1 MPEQEDTQPADMPKE
16 GEGQA
21 LQDLAQE
28 LREEFE
34 NSAMLLRMEI
44 QQAHLSFAAALQVQR
59 KDFEGE
65 TAVLRKEIEE
75 KRPAVWHYES
85 SGDERIKGLEQ
96 EMAQEMAK
104 LRSQTEELANSRRV
118 LERDFSES
126 TNSIRREVMRL
137 TELTVGCLS
146 KVGDMPT
153 EMESLQREVR
163 TLQQLVTRT
172 GFPNMVPEPNAV
184 QQQSLRE
191 EPIGMQQKR
200 QQQQQQKRHLQLQSP
215 THLQQHS
222 APTSPMHDA
231 AWREERKAISRE
243 MATVRTEILRARDLF
258 LTGQTSAGLILKD
271 IELMRQELYRLKEG
285 HGGITNGRLSD
296 DNLRVMREQLWL
308 ELREELKALV
318 DPVINPNT
326 FSKSRPQNFYVGDG
340 LLPFE

>member
-1 MPEQEDTQPADMPKE
+1 
-16 GEGQA
+16 
-21 LQDLAQE
+21 
-28 LREEFE
+28 
-34 NSAMLLRMEI
+34 MEI

-59 KDFEGE
+59 KDFEGA
-65 TAVLRKEIEE
+65 TAVLRKEIEQ
-75 KRPAVWHYES
+75 KQPAAQQHES
-85 SGDERIKGLEQ
+85 SGDARIKCIE
-96 EMAQEMAK
+96 QEMAK

-153 EMESLQREVR
+153 EMESLQQEVR
-163 TLQQLVTRT
+163 TLQQLGLTRS
-172 GFPNMVPEPNAV
+172 GSPNMVPEPNAM

-191 EPIGMQQKR
+191 EPIAMQQKR
-200 QQQQQQKRHLQLQSP
+200 QQQRRHPQLQLHSP
-215 THLQQHS
+215 THIQQHS
-222 APTSPMHDA
+222 APTSPVHDA

-243 MATVRTEILRARDLF
+243 MATVRVEILRARDLF
-258 LTGQTSAGLILKD
+258 LSGQTSAGLVLKD
-271 IELMRQELYRLKEG
+271 IELMRQDMCRLKEG
-285 HGGITNGRLSD
+285 RGGITNGILSD

-318 DPVINPNT
+318 DPVINPNN

-340 LLPFE
+340 SLE